1 MNKKI
6 INVKNNYLKS
16 CFKGKV
22 SITHATVVTYLIM
35 GGLFANLSFGA
46 ITEGKATGTDSISIG
61 KDSESK
67 GEESVVVG
75 TKSKVE
81 GNKAIAIGKGNQ
93 STKEAYD
100 SILIGTRLYTKG
112 PESVL
117 IGRNSFIGDNYGST
131 GYGDLGNHSIVIGS
145 NSKLYSVGQPN
156 KVEHSI
162 VIGSDSAGSGKNSV
176 VIGHSVRSHRLNPS
190 YGSAENV
197 VAIGNEVSNAF
208 TSAIAIGN
216 KSFVGGTN
224 AVAVGAE
231 SEAATTNK
239 GVPAAAFGYKARGLA
254 QNSLALG
261 VNSITNGISST
272 AVGYMTRSEKGNG
285 ISLGTQAHSRGNLG
299 IAIGNKAISEDYGN
313 ALAIGT
319 ESNALGQGSVSLGM
333 KTITANGN
341 STALGANAK
350 AIGSN
355 SVALGVNALAG
366 IDADQSTKIDT
377 ALAASRTAYYEY
389 IKKLGAEED
398 ALSQKNKNSRVIFED
413 VIGLAALYQ
422 RLDNTLIEKLK
433 EAGVDKD
440 AFEATLKNTFNGKVV
455 YINGVNTLE
464 TTSIEKLTQMK
475 DNLEKISKIAVKG
488 RTEADEKLSD
498 LVKMAKTLLEDK
510 TNYDNSDTTYTAKK
524 AETTTSKTA
533 FDTANKA
540 YVALLNGKS
549 NTVAIGNSAIA
560 KVESGVALGSESVSD
575 IDKGVEGFKDYNS
588 KEDTVART
596 NKYDGLTGVALTS
609 KLSGVSIGTK
619 DKTRQLH
626 NLAAGKLDTDAV
638 NVAQLKNVNLG
649 FSGDT
654 GNGDVRLFD
663 QRLKLVGDDKFITTE
678 ASDKQVK
685 FSAKNTTLE
694 NENGKIKTPDT
705 DGLVTGKNLAET
717 INNSYWSIATD
728 KTKGANTTTG
738 TERVKL
744 GETVTFKAGE
754 NVTLDQ
760 NGKDI
765 TISVKDVVKVVDKK
779 SDAADLFKAG
789 NGLKVEV
796 DTKDGS
802 VKYELDLK
810 PNLKADNTTSGE
822 KPTKTDEELKNAT
835 TLSDVLNSGWN
846 LQGNGEA
853 KDFVRPYDT
862 VNFVDGKNS
871 KVSVSTNKEGTVS
884 NVQVDLTGLPISY
897 TNADG
902 DKLVKVGDKYYKES
916 DLEDKVY
923 DAKTGKFKDKDG
935 KVLDAQPVEATVAK
949 VSLVNSNP
957 GKDGKAGD
965 PMVLDNIK
973 SGLEKYTDGDK
984 AKNSIVNLDSEV
996 DGKKVADN
1004 TAATVGDLRNMGFVV
1019 SDGTNSSAIKNGS
1032 GLQFK
1037 GTGLAKVTL
1046 ETDDKGN
1053 SVVNVNVDDAAI
1065 KGASE
1070 GANAGIAS
1078 AMAVGNLPQISNITG
1093 HRFNIATAVGVHKNQ
1108 TAVAL
1113 GISGLNERGTI
1124 VYKASGALNTKG
1136 HVSFG
1141 MGIGYQFDKN
1151 DRVNNTERDRITQLE
1166 EQIKDIKS
1174 INDNYKKDNDE
1185 LKNRQ
1190 EMLNKV
1196 IEEDHK
1202 MIQELLKKLE
1212 SLGKLK

>member
-6 INVKNNYLKS
+6 INLKNNYLKS

-46 ITEGKATGTDSISIG
+46 ITEGKSTGTDSISIG

-81 GNKAIAIGKGNQ
+81 GDKAIAIGKRNQ
-93 STKEAYD
+93 STKEAKD

-112 PESVL
+112 PESVV
-117 IGRNSFIGDNYGST
+117 IGRNSYIGDNYGST
-131 GYGDLGNHSIVIGS
+131 GYGDLGNNSIVIGS
-145 NSKLYSVGQPN
+145 NSKLYSVGKPN

-208 TSAIAIGN
+208 TSAVAIGN

-239 GVPAAAFGYKARGLA
+239 GIPAAAFGYKARGLA

-261 VNSITNGISST
+261 VNSITNGVAST

-319 ESNALGQGSVSLGM
+319 ESNALGKGSVSLGM

-350 AIGSN
+350 AIGEN
-355 SVALGVNALAG
+355 SVALGVNSLAG
-366 IDADQSTKIDT
+366 IDADQSNKIDT
-377 ALAASRTAYYEY
+377 ALAASRDAYYKY
-389 IKKLGAEED
+389 IGKLGAEED
-398 ALSQKNKNSRVIFED
+398 ALSQKNKNSRIIFED

-422 RLDNTLIEKLK
+422 RLDNALIEKLK

-440 AFEATLKNTFNGKVV
+440 SFEATLKNDKLD
-455 YINGVNTLE
+455 YITGVNTLE

-475 DNLEKISKIAVKG
+475 DNLEKISKIKVTGK
-488 RTEADEKLSD
+488 TEADEKLSD
-498 LVKMAKTLLEDK
+498 LVEMAKNLLADK

-524 AETTTSKTA
+524 AETATSKTA

-540 YVALLNGKS
+540 YVALLKGKS
-549 NTVAIGNSAIA
+549 NTVAIGNSTVA
-560 KVESGVALGSESVSD
+560 KVESGVALGSESVAD

-596 NKYDGLTGVALTS
+596 NKYDGLTGVALIS
-609 KLSGVSIGTK
+609 KLSGVSIGTT

-717 INNSYWSIATD
+717 INNSYWSIVTD
-728 KTKGANTTTG
+728 KTKGVNTTTG
-738 TERVKL
+738 TEKVKF

-760 NGKDI
+760 NGKKI
-765 TISVKDVVKVVDKK
+765 
-779 SDAADLFKAG
+779 
-789 NGLKVEV
+789 
-796 DTKDGS
+796 
-802 VKYELDLK
+802 
-810 PNLKADNTTSGE
+810 
-822 KPTKTDEELKNAT
+822 
-835 TLSDVLNSGWN
+835 
-846 LQGNGEA
+846 
-853 KDFVRPYDT
+853 
-862 VNFVDGKNS
+862 
-871 KVSVSTNKEGTVS
+871 
-884 NVQVDLTGLPISY
+884 
-897 TNADG
+897 
-902 DKLVKVGDKYYKES
+902 
-916 DLEDKVY
+916 
-923 DAKTGKFKDKDG
+923 
-935 KVLDAQPVEATVAK
+935 
-949 VSLVNSNP
+949 
-957 GKDGKAGD
+957 
-965 PMVLDNIK
+965 
-973 SGLEKYTDGDK
+973 
-984 AKNSIVNLDSEV
+984 
-996 DGKKVADN
+996 
-1004 TAATVGDLRNMGFVV
+1004 
-1019 SDGTNSSAIKNGS
+1019 
-1032 GLQFK
+1032 
-1037 GTGLAKVTL
+1037 
-1046 ETDDKGN
+1046 
-1053 SVVNVNVDDAAI
+1053 
-1065 KGASE
+1065 
-1070 GANAGIAS
+1070 
-1078 AMAVGNLPQISNITG
+1078 
-1093 HRFNIATAVGVHKNQ
+1093 
-1108 TAVAL
+1108 
-1113 GISGLNERGTI
+1113 
-1124 VYKASGALNTKG
+1124 
-1136 HVSFG
+1136 
-1141 MGIGYQFDKN
+1141 
-1151 DRVNNTERDRITQLE
+1151 
-1166 EQIKDIKS
+1166 
-1174 INDNYKKDNDE
+1174 
-1185 LKNRQ
+1185 
-1190 EMLNKV
+1190 
-1196 IEEDHK
+1196 
-1202 MIQELLKKLE
+1202 
-1212 SLGKLK
+1212 